1 VRKPKELRPTS
12 ALEIQRIE
20 AAKDEPEHTD
30 CIASGYEFHCPK
42 CGDLNKLYEYR
53 ESAFC
58 TYCGSKVLL
67 DDPHHAMG

>member
-1 VRKPKELRPTS
+1 VSKPKDLRPTNAIET
-12 ALEIQRIE
+12 AL
-20 AAKDEPEHTD
+20 KDEPERAD

-67 DDPHHAMG
+67 DDPHHATG